1 VKLFHTHTQTKYT
14 TRKRWTSSRPIR
26 PDKNGGGEKKIVIH
40 DSLWTADHQSLF
52 FLYVREREET
62 TKKNSSRS
70 HSLTLTLSPFAPF
83 WVCIVSDMLRTQP
96 SSNITDYIGGKKH
109 EQVL

>member
-1 VKLFHTHTQTKYT
+1 MV
-14 TRKRWTSSRPIR
+14 
-26 PDKNGGGEKKIVIH
+26 GEKKKSSFTTLSELLIIN
-40 DSLWTADHQSLF
+40 
-52 FLYVREREET
+52 LYFSYMWEREKKQK
-62 TKKNSSRS
+62 KKNSSRS